1 MRALIT
7 GATSGIGLAF
17 AQILAKQG
25 FSLIL
30 ASRNTEKMKQLQK
43 KLPTQVEIMTVD
55 LSSVSDCYRL
65 HNAMQGKQIDIV
77 INNAGFGVYGDF
89 TKTDL
94 SQELNMLDLNVR
106 AVHILTKLFLQDFV
120 QRDYGYILNVASSAG
135 FFAGPLMAS
144 YYAGKNYVLRLTE
157 AIHQE
162 LQQTGSRVQIAALCP
177 GPVETAFYA
186 RAHHAPLHGIS
197 AKQAALAGLKGIFSG
212 KCIILPDTATKAIY
226 VLQRFLPEAM
236 LLHLTYTIQKRKE
249 G

>member
-17 AQILAKQG
+17 AQALAKRG

-43 KLPTQVEIMTVD
+43 KLPTQVEIITVD
-55 LSSVSDCYRL
+55 LSCVSDCYRL
-65 HNAMQGKQIDIV
+65 HDEMQGKQIDLV

-89 TKTDL
+89 TKTEL

-120 QRDYGYILNVASSAG
+120 KRDYGYILNVASSAG

-157 AIHQE
+157 AIHHE
-162 LQQTGSRVQIAALCP
+162 LKRTGSRVQVAALCP

-226 VLQRFLPEAM
+226 ILQRFLPEAM